1 MADNNDTDL
10 TSIDGML
17 RDSFARISEP
27 GASDGVAE
35 AIRSRVA
42 AGDTGTAVATA
53 TAPGWGAG
61 PGLLGT
67 LGILGA
73 SALVVGAGIG
83 AGAALFMPGETSA
96 SAAITLDTGTVSA
109 GYCPGGAGA
118 AEFLAGEHVLVI
130 ARSDDS
136 SHVAVRSSADW
147 ATTVWLPT
155 AVVVVEPDQAELASL
170 PVAGCPEA
178 TGEAI
183 APEPTAAPAPT
194 TEPGPGPAPQPGPP
208 APPPPPPPPSDTT
221 APAILQ
227 YGVSDN
233 DLYQDETATFTILA
247 SDNVAVT
254 SVSASWSGARSG
266 SANLSKVGNEWRLVY
281 ARPVPL
287 APNGTVTFTFRAKDA
302 AGNQS
307 APAVIAINLNSL
319 D

>member
-1 MADNNDTDL
+1 MADTNDTDL
-10 TSIDGML
+10 SNIDGML

-27 GASDGVAE
+27 GASDGVAD

-53 TAPGWGAG
+53 TAPGWSAG

-83 AGAALFMPGETSA
+83 GSAALFAPGDTSA
-96 SAAITLDTGTVSA
+96 SAAITLDSGTVSA
-109 GYCPGGAGA
+109 GYCPGAAGA
-118 AEFLAGEHVLVI
+118 AEFLAGEHVLII

-155 AVVVVEPDQAELASL
+155 AVVVVEPDQADLASL
-170 PVAGCPEA
+170 PVAGCAQA
-178 TGEAI
+178 TGEAVV
-183 APEPTAAPAPT
+183 PEPTEAPAPT
-194 TEPGPGPAPQPGPP
+194 IEPGPAPQPGPP
-208 APPPPPPPPSDTT
+208 APPPPPSDTT
-221 APAILQ
+221 APSILQ
-227 YGVSDN
+227 SWVSDN

-266 SANLSKVGNEWRLVY
+266 SATLTKVGNEWRLVY
-281 ARPVPL
+281 ARPIPL

-307 APAVIAINLNSL
+307 APAVIAITLNSL